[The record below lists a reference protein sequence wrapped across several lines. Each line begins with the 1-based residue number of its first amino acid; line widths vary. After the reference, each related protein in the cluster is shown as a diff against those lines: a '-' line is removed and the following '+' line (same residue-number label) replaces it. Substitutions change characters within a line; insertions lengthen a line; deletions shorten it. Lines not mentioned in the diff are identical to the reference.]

1 MSRSSLAVVAG
12 LVLLLGGLA
21 LGLGRRAS
29 AEPNPRARI
38 VFVYVSGTGPQA
50 KAWYDGAPPAGTA
63 VQSALDR
70 FTADGFRFAAI
81 SSSGRTSLAGAAA
94 QPRPDEVAADYV
106 ILLER

>member
-1 MSRSSLAVVAG
+1 MSRLALAVVAG
-12 LVLLLGGLA
+12 LAVLSSALAFGLVRA
-21 LGLGRRAS
+21 AS

-38 VFVYVSGTGPQA
+38 VYLYVSGTGPQA

-70 FTADGFRFAAI
+70 FTADGFHYVAI
-81 SSSGRTSLAGAAA
+81 SSSGRSPTAGAAQA
-94 QPRPDEVAADYV
+94 RPDEIAADYV